1 MMASLSKEQKLL
13 LKSLYRN
20 SERVVKLESHLEFLS
35 QSLHLNFIPK
45 RFKVKNNLPGNPELN
60 ERRLNEVSIQSIQD
74 EKRNHENSLK
84 AANADFEKAKSKLYN
99 MFDVTIADDELKR
112 VFEHVDKVKI
122 RMKQKKNKKIV
133 RDTSV
138 VTLASDD
145 DAQNRAH
152 KSKKKKR
159 RKFKRI
165 YLQPQP
171 KRKRRRRRQVNVAN
185 EVIENLIDTSWNGI
199 VKNISDVP
207 VSVTEAV
214 LLGKGKKFCPV
225 ELDPPIIRM
234 QSELNRFFRMIRINW
249 HFDGQD
255 DSRTNLEKEFYQKS
269 SWEPPKACKEIENF
283 IEKFQENF
291 DKWTPP
297 KYIKDNISREERKIL
312 KNIQNENDIVY
323 KWEDKGPSFT
333 KMSAAQYIEA
343 GEEELKNETVYK
355 ICDEDLSD
363 EVKQKC
369 DAIVN
374 GMLMRKE
381 IPEKVALYLL
391 NGEKN
396 LSNFYHLLKTHKIPP
411 EVENPQEWL
420 ENHGHPLRGIISGK
434 GGPSERLAS
443 FVNYFLQPGM
453 KELPSFLQD
462 TKHTLQ
468 IIEDINQQIE
478 DGQMSLE
485 GVALVSLDVE
495 SMYNNMSEE
504 LAGGATKDFLHND
517 RKGDSESLKVQSNSI
532 LEALEV
538 CLKNSFFTFNEKIYQ
553 QIGGVGTGYIFAPP
567 YTCLGMGKF
576 EKDVFSQNSNLLEK
590 IKLWKRFIDD
600 ILMLFKGTK
609 SECENL
615 VNWLNSLQPGVIKFK
630 YQYSTEV
637 IEFLDLKIHLEGGR
651 LKTNLFIKP
660 SNQQLY
666 LDYFSNHPQPC
677 KEGVIYGQAIRILER
692 CSDSNWAQE
701 HLLNLKD
708 KLVDRHYPEKLIK
721 EKFAKAKKRSRHDLI
736 HQPRRG
742 GKRDNKVRLIFTHNG
757 GNPPLHKWLRDAKKC
772 LVKNEKAKAL
782 GNNIQICFSQPK
794 NLQRLI
800 TQRKGQHS
808 LVENP
813 GCFKCGKCTVSCP
826 VLKEGAS
833 FSSSN
838 TGRSYKIRHH
848 VDCNSSYVIYLATCK
863 KCGGQ
868 YVGKSQTP
876 FKKRHS
882 NHRQEIKKG
891 VGGLGKHYGGRGC
904 QYENVSIQ
912 IIDQVEEG
920 NNRDLERQEVFWQN
934 QLRCYIQNGGNAHC
948 RRKEKSS

>member
-112 VFEHVDKVKI
+112 VFEHVDKIKI

-291 DKWTPP
+291 DKWNPP

-478 DGQMSLE
+478 DGEMSLE

-609 SECENL
+609 SECETL

>member
-1 MMASLSKEQKLL
+1 
-13 LKSLYRN
+13 
-20 SERVVKLESHLEFLS
+20 
-35 QSLHLNFIPK
+35 
-45 RFKVKNNLPGNPELN
+45 
-60 ERRLNEVSIQSIQD
+60 
-74 EKRNHENSLK
+74 
-84 AANADFEKAKSKLYN
+84 
-99 MFDVTIADDELKR
+99 
-112 VFEHVDKVKI
+112 
-122 RMKQKKNKKIV
+122 
-133 RDTSV
+133 
-138 VTLASDD
+138 
-145 DAQNRAH
+145 
-152 KSKKKKR
+152 
-159 RKFKRI
+159 
-165 YLQPQP
+165 
-171 KRKRRRRRQVNVAN
+171 
-185 EVIENLIDTSWNGI
+185 
-199 VKNISDVP
+199 
-207 VSVTEAV
+207 
-214 LLGKGKKFCPV
+214 
-225 ELDPPIIRM
+225 
-234 QSELNRFFRMIRINW
+234 
-249 HFDGQD
+249 
-255 DSRTNLEKEFYQKS
+255 
-269 SWEPPKACKEIENF
+269 
-283 IEKFQENF
+283 
-291 DKWTPP
+291 
-297 KYIKDNISREERKIL
+297 
-312 KNIQNENDIVY
+312 
-323 KWEDKGPSFT
+323 
-333 KMSAAQYIEA
+333 
-343 GEEELKNETVYK
+343 
-355 ICDEDLSD
+355 
-363 EVKQKC
+363 
-369 DAIVN
+369 
-374 GMLMRKE
+374 
-381 IPEKVALYLL
+381 
-391 NGEKN
+391 
-396 LSNFYHLLKTHKIPP
+396 
-411 EVENPQEWL
+411 
-420 ENHGHPLRGIISGK
+420 
-434 GGPSERLAS
+434 
-443 FVNYFLQPGM
+443 
-453 KELPSFLQD
+453 
-462 TKHTLQ
+462 
-468 IIEDINQQIE
+468 
-478 DGQMSLE
+478 
-485 GVALVSLDVE
+485 
-495 SMYNNMSEE
+495 
-504 LAGGATKDFLHND
+504 
-517 RKGDSESLKVQSNSI
+517 
-532 LEALEV
+532 
-538 CLKNSFFTFNEKIYQ
+538 
-553 QIGGVGTGYIFAPP
+553 
-567 YTCLGMGKF
+567 MGKF